1 MSLWSCHTI
10 LEGHAPSPKAQ
21 YAKKCYKD
29 AKTNKAKYK
38 KQKRF
43 SASASANF
51 SARVNAR
58 ISTKVSCSARVRN
71 NLGNNHKNK
80 GFLFWDSDHQP
91 NQWKI
96 LKAQNFQQ
104 KRNIES
110 SIL

>member
-71 NLGNNHKNK
+71 NLGNDHKNK
-80 GFLFWDSDHQP
+80 SFLFWGLP
-91 NQWKI
+91 
-96 LKAQNFQQ
+96 L
-104 KRNIES
+104 
-110 SIL
+110 